1 MKLNVK
7 KLYPDAIVPARAHHD
22 DAGLDLY
29 SYEAFALEPGERRT
43 VKTGIALAIPSGFV
57 GLIWDKSS
65 VPHKWGVKTMGGVI
79 DASYRGEIGV
89 IMVNLSGEVQKFEKG
104 AKISQLLIQKVELPE
119 VCEVTELDDTIRGEG
134 GFGSTGTH

>member
-1 MKLNVK
+1 MKLHVK
-7 KLYPDAIVPARAHHD
+7 KLADDAFVPARAHAD

-29 SYEAFALEPGERRT
+29 SYESFVLAPGERRT
-43 VKTGIALAIPSGFV
+43 VKTAIALAIPSGYV

-89 IMVNLSGEVQKFEKG
+89 IMVNLSNDPYVVEKG
-104 AKISQLLIQKVELPE
+104 AKISQLLIQRVELPE
-119 VCEVTELDDTIRGEG
+119 VCEVSELDDTIRGEG

>member
-1 MKLNVK
+1 MKLEIK
-7 KLYPDAIVPARAHHD
+7 RLRPDAILPARAHHD

-29 SYEAFALEPGERRT
+29 THEAFTLEPGERRT
-43 VKTGIALAIPSGFV
+43 VKTGIALAIPTGFV

-65 VPHKWGVKTMGGVI
+65 IPHKWGVKTMGGVI
-79 DASYRGEIGV
+79 DASYRGEVGV
-89 IMVNLSGEVQKFEKG
+89 IMINLSKKAYTVEKG